1 VVTAGMQKKAGV
13 GIGRTE
19 KRFLLTLTGVE
30 LKK

>member
-1 VVTAGMQKKAGV
+1 MQKKAGV